1 MLIIPDLFLYFLAF
15 IYVII
20 LRVLEI
26 VRFDGMTTLIF
37 LFLLKGYVMIANIA
51 YVLIF
56 AKGLFLCENS

>member
-1 MLIIPDLFLYFLAF
+1 MLITPDLFLYFLAF

-20 LRVLEI
+20 LRLLEI
-26 VRFDGMTTLIF
+26 AKFDGMTTFIF